1 MDFDSTRG
9 LSRRDFV
16 AAAVA
21 IGGTSALG
29 ACQGVEDPGSET
41 ATATDEGPS
50 YPQGVD
56 DPAGLPNRQHAWD
69 EYLVHGA
76 HGTTIQGQHQLML
89 GLSYEGSV
97 PPTADEREAVES
109 ALQTLERAFQW
120 GSGLDK
126 SGEVNNGLLFM
137 LGYAPSYL
145 DNVGI
150 EVDGLQRAETILEE
164 LGEDP
169 TKADGFD
176 ALLLLDSDYGS
187 ILLAAEEAMFGE
199 QSSVNDVD
207 VESRLGEVFEV
218 TDRRTGVLG
227 KGVPADEIDNENI
240 PEDAAL
246 SMGFRAGFDNSLPDE
261 DSVTLT
267 DGPFAGG
274 TTLVTSRLETA
285 LDEWYDQPH
294 EDRRKEMYC
303 PAHTDE
309 EVGET
314 GERLGNHSLI
324 TSGNVEKLPELAEEH
339 GIVGHA
345 QKVATARDD
354 DFRPRILRR
363 SEGVA
368 TDEVGG
374 SVFNFSSVQ
383 RTTAAFLDVREAMK
397 VEEYDVD
404 VPEERHGIVDYLET
418 KSRGT
423 FLVPPRDRRA
433 LPVPR

>member
-1 MDFDSTRG
+1 MNFDGERG

-21 IGGTSALG
+21 IGGTSALS
-29 ACQGVEDPGSET
+29 ACQGVEQSEGGT
-41 ATATDEGPS
+41 ETGTSDGGT
-50 YPQGVD
+50 YPRGVE
-56 DPAGLPNRQHAWD
+56 DPAELPARQHAWD

-89 GLSYEGSV
+89 GLSYDGSV
-97 PPTADEREAVES
+97 PPTEDERATVEDG
-109 ALQTLERAFQW
+109 LRTLERAFQW

-126 SGEVNNGLLFM
+126 SGEVNDGLLFM
-137 LGYAPSYL
+137 LAYAPSYL
-145 DNVGI
+145 DSVGI
-150 EVDGLQRAETILEE
+150 GVDGLQRAETLLEE

-169 TKADGFD
+169 AKADGFD

-187 ILLAAEEAMFGE
+187 ILLSVEEAMFGE
-199 QSSVNDVD
+199 RETVNGVD
-207 VESRLGEVFEV
+207 VGSRLGEVFSV
-218 TDRRTGVLG
+218 TTRRSGVLG
-227 KGVPADEIDNENI
+227 KGVPADEIDNDSI

-246 SMGFRAGFDNSLPDE
+246 SMGFRAGFDNSLPTE
-261 DSVTLT
+261 DSVTRT
-267 DGPFAGG
+267 EGPFAGG
-274 TTLVTSRLETA
+274 TTLVTSRLETR
-285 LDEWYDQPH
+285 LDDWYDQPH
-294 EDRRKEMYC
+294 EDRRREMYC

-314 GERLGNHSLI
+314 GERLGNHSQI
-324 TSGNVEKLPELAEEH
+324 THENVENMDQLAEEH

-345 QKVATARDD
+345 QKVASARDEN
-354 DFRPRILRR
+354 FVPQILRR

-374 SVFNFSSVQ
+374 SVFNFSSIQ
-383 RTTAAFLDVREAMK
+383 RDTAAFLDVRRAMD
-397 VEEYDVD
+397 VEEYDHD
-404 VPEERHGIVDYLET
+404 VPEEKHGIVHYLET
-418 KSRGT
+418 KARGT